1 MMEPDYIMK
10 RFDEIATEMAGKKE
24 GELRFGAKFISVSEV
39 ATQYFCEKKVEME
52 RRYGREETPEMR
64 IGKEAHELLLKDAV
78 KVERRQIL
86 QRIYSGKPLM
96 LGEMILLGKHKDVI
110 IAGLADA
117 VFFCERH
124 PRLLLEYK
132 FSSRQ
137 VPFKDHHVQ
146 ARLYC
151 YLLNLMGWDT
161 SRLKYAL
168 VLAPRELTDEAHLRK
183 IPLEVLKQ
191 SKLDKFKIKVEK
203 GDVNVYVN
211 SFNIEEAV
219 KELEWAIDFWKQK
232 REAVPTRK
240 PAKCLSCEYREKC
253 GQGKE

>member
-1 MMEPDYIMK
+1 
-10 RFDEIATEMAGKKE
+10 
-24 GELRFGAKFISVSEV
+24 
-39 ATQYFCEKKVEME
+39 
-52 RRYGREETPEMR
+52 
-64 IGKEAHELLLKDAV
+64 
-78 KVERRQIL
+78 
-86 QRIYSGKPLM
+86 
-96 LGEMILLGKHKDVI
+96 
-110 IAGLADA
+110 
-117 VFFCERH
+117 
-124 PRLLLEYK
+124 
-132 FSSRQ
+132 
-137 VPFKDHHVQ
+137 
-146 ARLYC
+146 
-151 YLLNLMGWDT
+151 
-161 SRLKYAL
+161 
-168 VLAPRELTDEAHLRK
+168 LRK